1 MGNMS
6 LTCVQ
11 GCSCS
16 RVLLQVRSS
25 SKYQVPD
32 NGISPTPNPN
42 PNPNPTPHPT
52 PNQGR
57 HASRTSVTV
66 ISTVAVRP
74 VRPVRIRRL
83 VQGGMDTSRVRE
95 LRGGGGG
102 GGGRGGEAAAEAV
115 VEAEASCPCR
125 VRLTNVNAHNL
136 STPGKF
142 KVNLM
147 LTFEDR
153 ETFHLRKTFNSN
165 GGFRQSYLHVG
176 DGAGQK
182 R

>member
-1 MGNMS
+1 
-6 LTCVQ
+6 VQ
-11 GCSCS
+11 GCSCG
-16 RVLLQVRSS
+16 RVLL
-25 SKYQVPD
+25 
-32 NGISPTPNPN
+32 
-42 PNPNPTPHPT
+42 
-52 PNQGR
+52 QGR

-74 VRPVRIRRL
+74 VRIRRL
-83 VQGGMDTSRVRE
+83 AQGAR
-95 LRGGGGG
+95 RGGGGG
-102 GGGRGGEAAAEAV
+102 GGGGGEAAVAAEVAV
-115 VEAEASCPCR
+115 GAGAGCPCR
-125 VRLTNVNAHNL
+125 VRLTNVNARNG

-153 ETFHLRKTFNSN
+153 ESFHLRKTFNSN

-176 DGAGQK
+176 DGTGQK